1 MTQLDYYTNILA
13 NVVGT
18 IVIVGGLFS
27 LGLFLTGAYYL
38 YPWVK
43 K

>member
-1 MTQLDYYTNILA
+1 MTQLDYYTSLVKHAIVA
-13 NVVGT
+13 VGLL
-18 IVIVGGLFS
+18 GGLFS
-27 LGLFLTGAYYL
+27 LGLFLVGAYYL

>member
-1 MTQLDYYTNILA
+1 MTQLDYYTNLLS
-13 NVVGT
+13 NVVVT
-18 IVIVGGLFS
+18 ITLVGGLFS
-27 LGLFLTGAYYL
+27 LGLFLVGAYYL